1 MEVLALRVDALS
13 LEDIL
18 SAAALVVGLLAIVV
32 GALAARRWGT
42 RRRRLMF
49 DCTATA
55 LIAEGKLEGFAK
67 GELKVTYRG
76 EEIKNPYLVR
86 VVIKNVG
93 PSDVG
98 SAHFDGAR
106 PLTVR
111 LECSFFGVIEQP
123 ESVTSDF
130 HPSYGVLITFEP
142 ALLRRQEEW
151 VVEAIVGGVRLERDY
166 TGRPAALLAEL
177 GCPLIDTDVT
187 NLAAER
193 VRRATEV
200 PIP

>member
-1 MEVLALRVDALS
+1 MVDALS
-13 LEDIL
+13 LEEIL
-18 SAAALVVGLLAIVV
+18 AAAALGVGLLAIVV

-76 EEIKNPYLVR
+76 EEIKDPYLVR
-86 VVIKNVG
+86 LVIKNVG

-111 LECSFFGVIEQP
+111 LRCSFFGVIEQP
-123 ESVTSDF
+123 ESASLDF
-130 HPSYGVLITFEP
+130 HSNNGAIVTFEP

-151 VVEAIVGGVRLERDY
+151 AVEAIVGGLRLESDY
-166 TGRPAALLAEL
+166 AGRPAALLAEL
-177 GCPLIDTDVT
+177 DCPLIDTDVT
-187 NLAAER
+187 NRAAER
-193 VRRATEV
+193 VRNAKEV
-200 PIP
+200 PMP